1 MQTFAPIQADP
12 LVGLPRRRS
21 PDRAASVTRIA
32 EPGAAEP
39 QKRETGGK
47 PADKARGRFL
57 DIAV

>member
-1 MQTFAPIQADP
+1 MQTFAPLEADR
-12 LVGLPRRRS
+12 LVRLPRRS
-21 PDRAASVTRIA
+21 TPDRAAPVTRIA

-47 PADKARGRFL
+47 PADRTRGRFL